1 MIISIANQKGGTG
14 KTSSVINIG
23 AGLAQ
28 LGKNVLLIDLD
39 PQIDLSESLGI
50 TEGQSEY
57 TINDVINKKVDINKA
72 IMNFDNGLNVIP
84 GSHKLT
90 ETTIKLKVNN
100 RLKEI
105 LKDIND
111 DYNYILIDTAPSLTI
126 LTVNSFVTSHE
137 IWISFQPEWLATTG
151 IKNILDTVKLL
162 KDKLNINPNI
172 RVIVNMYDQRKLL
185 HRESVGLI
193 KKHFDNVF
201 STMIRTNVSVA
212 EAPGNHKTI
221 FDYDPN
227 SHGAI
232 DYMALCKEIERK
244 VK

>member
-1 MIISIANQKGGTG
+1 MIITIANQKGGTG

-23 AGLAQ
+23 AGLVE
-28 LGKNVLLIDLD
+28 LGKSVLLLDLD

-50 TEGQSEY
+50 SETEVQY
-57 TINDVINKKVDINKA
+57 TTNDVINKKVDISKS
-72 IMNFDNGLNVIP
+72 IIEFTNGLNVIP

-90 ETTIKLKVNN
+90 ETIIKLKVNN

-105 LKDIND
+105 LKDIRND
-111 DYNYILIDTAPSLTI
+111 YDYIFLDTPPSLSI
-126 LTVNSFVTSHE
+126 LSVNAFITSHE
-137 IWISFQPEWLATTG
+137 IWISYQPEWLATTG
-151 IKNILDTVKLL
+151 IRNMLDTIKLL
-162 KDKLNINPNI
+162 NEKFNIDPTI

-185 HRESVGLI
+185 HKESVDLI

-201 STMIRTNVSVA
+201 KTHIRTNVSIA

-221 FDYDPN
+221 FEHAPN

-232 DYMALCKEIERK
+232 DYMNLCKEIERK

>member
-23 AGLAQ
+23 AGLVQ
-28 LGKNVLLIDLD
+28 LGKSVLLIDLD

-50 TEGQSEY
+50 SEGQSEY
-57 TINDVINKKVDINKA
+57 TINDVINKKVDISKA
-72 IMNFDNGLNVIP
+72 IIEFDNGLNVIP

-90 ETTIKLKVNN
+90 ETTTKLKVNN

-105 LKDIND
+105 LKDIKD
-111 DYNYILIDTAPSLTI
+111 DYDYILIDTAPSLTI

-151 IKNILDTVKLL
+151 IKNILDTIKLL
-162 KDKLNINPNI
+162 RDKLNINPTI

-185 HRESVGLI
+185 HRESVELI

-201 STMIRTNVSVA
+201 SNKIRTNVSVA

-221 FDYDPN
+221 FEYSPN